1 MLPLTIKKFE
11 RMKNIRLIISLLVI
25 VMIASC
31 SQSGES
37 GELIGS
43 THSRGSWFEPVPY
56 GMTFVRRGA
65 LRIGPSDEDPNG
77 GITPTRAISIDAFWM
92 DDTEVTN
99 NEYRQFTNWVRDSI
113 ARKLLY
119 NSSNPNA
126 QYYAK
131 LDIDGNY
138 VGLDWK
144 EPIDWTDT
152 LSLEALYIPVQERFF
167 GKREIDARKL
177 FFDFSWIDFKKAAQR
192 SNSYNYE
199 TQSYGGGINDRS
211 DFIVHNQVNVYP
223 DTLCWIRDFTYSY
236 NEPWTS
242 KYYWHPGF
250 DDYPVVGVSWSQADA
265 FCRWRTK
272 MQNEFFS
279 SIGDATVQD
288 YRLPTESE
296 WEYAARGGLQNS
308 MYPWGGYYSRNQMGD
323 FMANYKP
330 MRGNYIE
337 DGGLATM
344 KVAEYPA
351 NDYGLYDMA
360 GNVAE
365 WTRTAYEEL
374 APAMVSELNPDFTYN
389 AKDDDPP
396 ALKRKVIR
404 GGSWKDIGLYLQV
417 STRDYEYQDTATSF
431 IGFRC
436 VRSSFGNDF

>member
-1 MLPLTIKKFE
+1 MRNYKLFI
-11 RMKNIRLIISLLVI
+11 LLLAI
-25 VMIASC
+25 VVMAGC

-37 GELIGS
+37 GELIGA
-43 THSRGSWFEPVPY
+43 TQSRGGWFEPVPY

-65 LRIGPSDEDPNG
+65 LRIGPSDEIPDGSIN
-77 GITPTRAISIDAFWM
+77 PTRTVSIDAFWM
-92 DDTEVTN
+92 DDTEITN
-99 NEYRQFTNWVRDSI
+99 NEYRQFSNWVRDSI
-113 ARKLLY
+113 ARTLLY

-126 QYYAK
+126 QYYANV
-131 LDIDGNY
+131 DENGNY
-138 VGLDWK
+138 QSLNWD
-144 EPIDWTDT
+144 EPIDWEDT
-152 LSLEALYIPVQERFF
+152 LSLEDIFVPAGERFF
-167 GKREIDARKL
+167 GQREVDARKL
-177 FFDFSWIDFKKAAQR
+177 FFDYAWIDFKKAAQR
-192 SNSYNYE
+192 RNSYNYE
-199 TQSYGGGINDRS
+199 TQSYGGGIDSRA
-211 DFIVHNQVNVYP
+211 DFIVREKTHIYP

-250 DDYPVVGVSWSQADA
+250 DDYPVVGVNWKQAKAFSQ
-265 FCRWRTK
+265 WRTK

-288 YRLPTESE
+288 YRLPTEFE

-308 MYPWGGYYSRNQMGD
+308 MYPWGGYYSRNQMGE

-344 KVAEYPA
+344 KVAEYPP
-351 NDYGLYDMA
+351 NDYGLYDMS

-365 WTRTAYEEL
+365 WTSTAFEEL
-374 APAMVSELNPDFTYN
+374 APEMISELNPDFKYD
-389 AKDDDPP
+389 ALDSDPA

-404 GGSWKDIGLYLQV
+404 GGSWKDVGMYLQV
-417 STRDYEYQDTATSF
+417 STRTFEYQDTATSF